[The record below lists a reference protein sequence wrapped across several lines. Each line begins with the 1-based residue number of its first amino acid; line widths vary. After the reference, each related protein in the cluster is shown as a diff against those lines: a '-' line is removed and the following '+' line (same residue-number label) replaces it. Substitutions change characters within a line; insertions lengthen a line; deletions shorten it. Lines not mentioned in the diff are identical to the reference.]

1 MGGAGIPGP
10 EQGAAVGSTVR
21 SVTDAPWRDYSPAAF
36 DCFDRI
42 EALAAGTV
50 EPRVLDPVRVA
61 VAAAL
66 GHPEESER
74 TPIAFTTADDP
85 RAATCVAFAEQFVV
99 DVSAIT
105 DEQRA
110 ALGAAM
116 GADTFSFVQAL
127 YVVDVFQRGRI
138 ALERFFDAPY
148 GPAPDPTSGDV
159 WATLEEFMRVVALDT
174 VLDPVTTELVRLRG
188 ARAHDCR
195 ICQSRL
201 SLKAVELAGDEA
213 LFADGADDAE
223 LTERQ
228 RAALALA
235 DAVIWQP
242 SSIDD
247 ALVVR
252 VRASLS
258 DAEIVEIVLDLVRNA
273 ANKIAVSLGGDEA
286 VVTDGVEFYDV
297 DASGEVVADVDR
309 ETVRA
314 ATSA

>member
-1 MGGAGIPGP
+1 MSN
-10 EQGAAVGSTVR
+10 E
-21 SVTDAPWRDYSPAAF
+21 PWRQHAPAAF
-36 DCFDRI
+36 DCFDWI

-50 EPRVLDPVRVA
+50 EPAVLDPVRVS

-66 GHPEESER
+66 AHPEEVAR
-74 TPIAFTTADDP
+74 TPVADATASDP

-99 DVSAIT
+99 DVAGTT
-105 DEQRA
+105 DDQRA

-116 GADTFSFVQAL
+116 GTETFAFVQSL

-138 ALERFFDAPY
+138 ALERLFAAPF
-148 GPAPDPTSGDV
+148 GPAPAAAQGDL
-159 WATLEEFMRVVALDT
+159 WAALEEFMRVVALGHA
-174 VLDPVTTELVRLRG
+174 LDPVTTELVRLRG
-188 ARAHDCR
+188 ARAHKCR

-201 SLKAVELAGDEA
+201 SLRAVEAAGDEA
-213 LFADGADDAE
+213 LFGADADDAT
-223 LTERQ
+223 LDARH

-235 DAVIWQP
+235 DAIIWQP
-242 SSIDD
+242 TAIDA
-247 ALVVR
+247 ALVTQVR
-252 VRASLS
+252 GALS

-297 DASGEVVADVDR
+297 DATGDVVADVDR

-314 ATSA
+314 ATT

>member
-1 MGGAGIPGP
+1 
-10 EQGAAVGSTVR
+10 
-21 SVTDAPWRDYSPAAF
+21 VTDGPLIEGPWRAHSPVAF

-42 EALAAGTV
+42 EALAAGAV
-50 EPRVLDPVRVA
+50 EPVVLDPVRTA

-66 GHPEESER
+66 AHPEELDR
-74 TPIAFTTADDP
+74 TPIAVTATDDP
-85 RAATCVAFAEQFVV
+85 RTGACVAFAEQFVV
-99 DVSAIT
+99 DVSGTT
-105 DEQRA
+105 DEQRG

-116 GADTFSFVQAL
+116 GADTFTFVQAL

-138 ALERFFDAPY
+138 ALERIFGTPY
-148 GPAPDPTSGDV
+148 GPAAAPEVGDL

-174 VLDPVTTELVRLRG
+174 ALDPVTTELVRLRG

-201 SLKAVELAGDEA
+201 SLRAVESAGDDA
-213 LFADGADDAE
+213 LFTTDFDDDA

-228 RAALALA
+228 RVALALA

-242 SSIDD
+242 AGIDD
-247 ALVVR
+247 ALVTR
-252 VRASLS
+252 VRAELS

-286 VVTDGVEFYDV
+286 VVTDGVEYYDV
-297 DASGEVVADVDR
+297 DATGDVFADVDR

-314 ATSA
+314 ATT